1 MEATTAVSRW
11 LATALAGLLAL
22 LLAACQPAPPAPSG
36 ADGTADGTADGAEDG
51 VGTGGARGTSP
62 GRCTG
67 VGPARVQGSPPS
79 PDLPLRDYPTAS
91 AVCEAWWIPAM
102 AGTFVP
108 QGLEV
113 DGDLAYVSGY
123 RVAALGRRACQV
135 VVLDLDT
142 GRQVAFVRRFEAP
155 IYGADPTYCRHG
167 GGNELTDEGL
177 WIAGG
182 QVLWLL
188 DPARVRDGRPPVL
201 RAWRLEDGLMGS
213 TLAIHDGALVIGTYR
228 AGGRGRW
235 FGYDLDEV
243 LARGVSALGL
253 DATTGG
259 QVTPGRRGRVAT
271 RLQGLS
277 LTPRG
282 RWEVGSRISCGLLHP
297 PGPAGP
303 VDFVPGAEDLEVVG
317 PDVWTVSEASA
328 APYAHLGDDARVPG
342 LLRLDRR
349 ALLAGTAT
357 CDLG

>member
-1 MEATTAVSRW
+1 MSRSAS
-11 LATALAGLLAL
+11 LAALLACL
-22 LLAACQPAPPAPSG
+22 LLVAC
-36 ADGTADGTADGAEDG
+36 DGTAGTPDGTA
-51 VGTGGARGTSP
+51 GTPT
-62 GRCTG
+62 GRCSG
-67 VGPARVQGSPPS
+67 VDLAQVHGSPPVA
-79 PDLPLRDYPTAS
+79 DRPLRDFPAAA

-135 VVLDLDT
+135 VVLDLTD
-142 GRQVAFVRRFEAP
+142 GRQVARVRRFEAP
-155 IYGADPTYCRHG
+155 VYAAEPTYCRHG

-188 DPARVRDGRPPVL
+188 DPARIRDGGQPVV

-213 TLAIHDGALVIGTYR
+213 TLAIHGGELVIGTYR

-235 FGYDLDEV
+235 FGYDLAGL
-243 LARGVSALGL
+243 LAPGVSALGTGSPGAGR
-253 DATTGG
+253 AT
-259 QVTPGRRGRVAT
+259 PARRGRVDA
-271 RLQGLS
+271 RLQGLT

-282 RWEVGSRISCGLLHP
+282 RWQVSSRISCGLLDA
-297 PGPAGP
+297 PGPGTP

-317 PDVWTVSEASA
+317 ADVWTVSEASA
-328 APYAHLGDDARVPG
+328 PPYVDLGDDALVPA

-349 ALLAGTAT
+349 ALAGGPAS